1 MKRNVF
7 SYKIDHFVEKRDGC
21 SSGGA
26 KSLGRQWTEESLIGS
41 RNGHSQG
48 ALSAPGRAEGA
59 AAFGAQRARPRSGL
73 PQTSTV
79 RPGPSV
85 DGGFSHT
92 AAPPI
97 PVSAPAS
104 PLRAGRL
111 GGGGE
116 GGLWNW
122 FFQLRRDGHR
132 RSPGQHLASTRT
144 GHRSRDPGREPDDV
158 LGESSGRAEV
168 PTSVFYP

>member
-59 AAFGAQRARPRSGL
+59 AAFGAPADEHCAPWPLCGRGLLPYCSPPHPRVRPRLPAACWASGGRGGRGIMELVLSVKKKWAQKESGPAPRQHPHGTQITRSRPGARRRARRE
-73 PQTSTV
+73 
-79 RPGPSV
+79 
-85 DGGFSHT
+85 
-92 AAPPI
+92 
-97 PVSAPAS
+97 
-104 PLRAGRL
+104 L
-111 GGGGE
+111 G
-116 GGLWNW
+116 
-122 FFQLRRDGHR
+122 
-132 RSPGQHLASTRT
+132 
-144 GHRSRDPGREPDDV
+144 SR
-158 LGESSGRAEV
+158 
-168 PTSVFYP
+168 

>member
-85 DGGFSHT
+85 DGGFSRT
-92 AAPPI
+92 AAPRPCVR
-97 PVSAPAS
+97 PRLPAACWASGGRGGKGVMELVLSVKKRWAQKESGPAP
-104 PLRAGRL
+104 R
-111 GGGGE
+111 
-116 GGLWNW
+116 
-122 FFQLRRDGHR
+122 
-132 RSPGQHLASTRT
+132 QHPHGTQIT
-144 GHRSRDPGREPDDV
+144 RSRPGARRRARRE
-158 LGESSGRAEV
+158 LGSR
-168 PTSVFYP
+168 

>member
-59 AAFGAQRARPRSGL
+59 AAFGAPADEHCAPWPLCGRGLLPYCSPPPHPRVRPRL
-73 PQTSTV
+73 PAACWA
-79 RPGPSV
+79 SV
-85 DGGFSHT
+85 
-92 AAPPI
+92 
-97 PVSAPAS
+97 
-104 PLRAGRL
+104 GR
-111 GGGGE
+111 GE

-144 GHRSRDPGREPDDV
+144 GHRSRDPGREPDDM
-158 LGESSGRAEV
+158 LSESSGRAEV